1 MLDSFVK
8 PYIEKYVTQVGK
20 NLHGNK
26 FTATQITLGGFV
38 VGVLASFC
46 AGMQAYGIGLIL
58 MLANRASDVLD
69 DAVADAGTRT
79 AFGTYM
85 NAITNIVFFG
95 LVIFMF
101 GIGQGQG
108 TAAAFVI
115 FSFMSMTATHYA
127 SIILGNDQKPQ
138 TAGKVS
144 FAPGSV
150 VEGTEI
156 TIYLALIF
164 LLPGMF
170 APISM
175 LFGLLCW
182 VTAFGR
188 IFATMQELK
197 IAPPVHKEGDASAL
211 NNNDDESEDD
221 LTE

>member
-20 NLHGNK
+20 NLAGNK

-46 AGMQAYGIGLIL
+46 AGMQAYSIGLIL
-58 MLANRASDVLD
+58 MLANRISDGLD
-69 DAVADAGTRT
+69 DAVADASERT

-85 NAITNIVFFG
+85 DAITNIVFFG

-127 SIILGNDQKPQ
+127 SVILGNDQKPQ
-138 TAGKVS
+138 TAGKVT
-144 FAPGSV
+144 FAPGSL
-150 VEGTEI
+150 VEGTEL
-156 TIYLALIF
+156 TLYLVLIF

-188 IFATMQELK
+188 IFSTMQELQ
-197 IAPPVHKEGDASAL
+197 IAPPVHKGDDRPVL
-211 NNNDDESEDD
+211 NKNVDEDEDD